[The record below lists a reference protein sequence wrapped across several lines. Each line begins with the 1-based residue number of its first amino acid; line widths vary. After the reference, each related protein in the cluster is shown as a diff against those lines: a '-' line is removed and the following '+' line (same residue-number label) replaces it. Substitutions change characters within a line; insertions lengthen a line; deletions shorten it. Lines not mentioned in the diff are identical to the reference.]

1 MGIKNLKKEND
12 HLNMTLIDMLAKF
25 DPSKT
30 KKYTQFLVKM
40 LNKRL
45 DNQIKEWDYSYNP
58 VPVKFRDYFQ
68 NTPADH
74 ISYHIVAEYFFN
86 HTSLGDF
93 TELCNLMEKGLV
105 SNNDISTYDSWEM
118 VQENLFEAKNRDYTN
133 KAKKEINIIYSD
145 DDYLILKPLTYLAS
159 CHYGAQT
166 KWCTASRETCEPF
179 YSYSRDGVLIYL
191 INKKDNTKFA
201 FYKRVGDIDDKIVP
215 SSVKVFTT
223 YSADDKE
230 IDTIQTGLP
239 MEILKV
245 ILNETDTTSSII
257 SPNYILFSEEE
268 IKEMSKHV
276 YIPGI
281 TEEPKLRVV
290 GRNLNIPVDQT
301 PIPDLTVM
309 EEPIEPVLPKHWIPS
324 HTTTELNLD

>member
-30 KKYTQFLVKM
+30 KKNTQFLVKM

-45 DNQIKEWDYSYNP
+45 DNQIAEWDYSHNP

-74 ISYHIVAEYFFN
+74 LSFHIIAEYFLP
-86 HTSLGDF
+86 SSYLSDF
-93 TELCNLMEKGLV
+93 IELCKLMEKGLV
-105 SNNDISTYDSWEM
+105 KNNDIGTYDSWEM
-118 VQENLFEAKNRDYTN
+118 VQENLFEAKNREYVN

-145 DDYLILKPLTYLAS
+145 DTYLILKPLTYMAS

-166 KWCTASRETCEPF
+166 KWCTAARDTPEPF
-179 YSYSRDGVLIYL
+179 YSYSRDGILIYL

-201 FYKRVGDIDDKIVP
+201 FYKRVESIDDIIEPISK
-215 SSVKVFTT
+215 KVFTT

-239 MEILKV
+239 MDILKV
-245 ILNETDTTSSII
+245 ILNETNTESQIL
-257 SPNYILFSEEE
+257 SPNYVLFSETEMEE
-268 IKEMSKHV
+268 MLKYVFMSKLN
-276 YIPGI
+276 P
-281 TEEPKLRVV
+281 EPKLRVV
-290 GRNLNIPVDQT
+290 RRNFDTLTDLRTTMPT
-301 PIPDLTVM
+301 PDL
-309 EEPIEPVLPKHWIPS
+309 IETFCNEFTIHQ
-324 HTTTELNLD
+324 TNLD